1 MTPDE
6 IKALQTRVLNV
17 IKPIRPADDNSTA
30 PKDFLFVAKRTNA
43 GRELP
48 QYYLVYFLL
57 VDLLKFRNLGK
68 WEKVAWSV
76 PIDFKGKAFTIEHR
90 KMGLGVFVENTDLY
104 EDDAKEIVALV
115 KKGIKTAEPYF
126 EWIAEQAVKNSALN
140 LANKS
145 SRLFNK
151 FQYFLSLYKEKADEA
166 VKKKEDLKTTK
177 LNKDGTD
184 SFYLLSWEL
193 RRNAEW
199 LALATIDSFFS
210 WTEHIF
216 IHLAILLGKISTGTE
231 VVNLAETEWPQK
243 FKQTLGL
250 DDPKTKEFY
259 DQLILIRRQLRNYMA
274 HGAFGK
280 NGEAFHFHSNAGAV
294 PLCLPHQKGRGRFTV
309 TEDLGFDETAAIEV
323 IEKFIDHLWS
333 GEREPARLYIQEN
346 DIPTILTMA
355 KDGSYRQAMQSVDDM
370 ECLLEGLT
378 RQWDNAANMDW

>member
-1 MTPDE
+1 MLRS
-6 IKALQTRVLNV
+6 KVLEV
-17 IKPIRPADDNSTA
+17 IKPIRPADDKSAA
-30 PKDFLFVAKRTNA
+30 PKDFSFIAKRTNA

-76 PIDFKGKAFTIEHR
+76 PIDFKGKAFIIEYR
-90 KMGLGVFVENTDLY
+90 KMGLGIFVENPDLY
-104 EDDAKEIVALV
+104 EDDAKEIADLV
-115 KKGIKTAEPYF
+115 KRGIKVAEPYF
-126 EWIAEQAVKNSALN
+126 EWIAEQAVKKSALN
-140 LANKS
+140 LENKS
-145 SRLFNK
+145 ILLFNR
-151 FQYFLSLYKEKADEA
+151 FEYFLSLYKEKANEA
-166 VKKKEDLKTTK
+166 IKKKDDLKTTK

-199 LALATIDSFFS
+199 LALAAIDSFFS

-216 IHLAILLGKISTGTE
+216 IHLAILLEKISTGTE
-231 VVNLAETEWPQK
+231 VANLAEAEWPQK

-259 DQLILIRRQLRNYMA
+259 DQLVIIRRQLRNYMA

-280 NGEAFHFHSNAGAV
+280 NGEAFHFHSHAGAV

-309 TEDLGFDETAAIEV
+309 AENLGFDETAAIEV
-323 IEKFIDHLWS
+323 VEKFIDHLWS
-333 GEREPARLYIQEN
+333 GEREPARIYIQEN
-346 DIPTILTMA
+346 NIPTILTMA
-355 KDGSYRQAMQSVDDM
+355 KDGTYRQAMESVDSMKDFL
-370 ECLLEGLT
+370 ECLCHM
-378 RQWDNAANMDW
+378 WDNAANMDW